1 LWDNKEDYNEMG
13 GQKMYKVLI
22 VDDEKYVISLIE
34 KLIDWEKLG
43 MKVVGSAGDGMK
55 GVELVEE
62 LKPDILIADVKMPGF
77 DGISLVKRV
86 REIDRDIKFII
97 ISGHKKFEYAK
108 SVMKYNVEDYILK
121 PIDKEELEGI
131 LQKISKELDEKS
143 EQRKNEGKI
152 NKWMD
157 SNRLLMN
164 DQFMEELYNK
174 SLFSKKQSIEE
185 INQRYFTELGNY
197 VYRCAIIQLNG
208 LNGTMEASFVEDF
221 LSTLK
226 KYIDQKNGENERPVM
241 SRIGY
246 HQILLLLESA
256 QEKMS
261 SVNTV
266 LEHILGEALRMGSK
280 YSGLKV
286 AFSVGKP
293 VRLDTNVMGLEETLD
308 SARTALNKRFT
319 DGYGRILLAENNRA
333 AENSDIDADMLK
345 NLGKAVRSTSESEIT
360 QQINAIYDAIRSE
373 GYKNSNIYM
382 TAACKVNEEL
392 YQYLRLF
399 SSAEGMQQKLEEQL
413 GKRMIEATGIT
424 ELKKLLAQHICENM
438 EQLIGDSKSNLSP
451 AIRTAKIFIAN
462 NYKQDIGLGDVARVV
477 NLSSV
482 YFSGLFKKEMGENFV
497 DYLNRVRIDAAKVL
511 LKDVRNNI
519 GEIAEQ
525 CGFSDTRYFAKIFK
539 RSVGI
544 TPSDYRKRQID

>member
-1 LWDNKEDYNEMG
+1 
-13 GQKMYKVLI
+13 MYKVLI

-131 LQKISKELDEKS
+131 LQKIRKELDEKS

-266 LEHILGEALRMGSK
+266 LENILGEALRMGSK

-319 DGYGRILLAENNRA
+319 DGYGRILLAENNSA

-360 QQINAIYDAIRSE
+360 QQINAIYDAVRSE

-382 TAACKVNEEL
+382 TAASKVNEEL

-424 ELKKLLAQHICENM
+424 ELKKLLVQHICENM

-462 NYKQDIGLGDVARVV
+462 NYKQDIGLSDVARVV

>member
-1 LWDNKEDYNEMG
+1 
-13 GQKMYKVLI
+13 MYKVLI

-360 QQINAIYDAIRSE
+360 QQINAIYDAVRSE

>member
-1 LWDNKEDYNEMG
+1 
-13 GQKMYKVLI
+13 MYKVLI

-121 PIDKEELEGI
+121 PMDKEELEGI
-131 LQKISKELDEKS
+131 LQKIRKELDEKS

-360 QQINAIYDAIRSE
+360 QQINAIYDAVRSE

-424 ELKKLLAQHICENM
+424 ELKKLLVQHICENM

>member
-1 LWDNKEDYNEMG
+1 
-13 GQKMYKVLI
+13 MYKVLI

-221 LSTLK
+221 LRTLK

-308 SARTALNKRFT
+308 SARAALNKRFT
-319 DGYGRILLAENNRA
+319 DGYGLILLAENKNS
-333 AENSDIDADMLK
+333 AENTEIDVNQLK
-345 NLGKAVRSTSESEIT
+345 GLGKALRSTSESEIT
-360 QQINAIYDAIRSE
+360 QKIHGIYDSVKNE
-373 GYKNSNIYM
+373 GFKNPDIYIVAAYKI
-382 TAACKVNEEL
+382 NEEL

-399 SSAEGMQQKLEEQL
+399 SNAERMQKKLEEQL
-413 GKRMIEATGIT
+413 EKRIIEATSIA
-424 ELKKLLAQHICENM
+424 ELKKLLVQHICENM

>member
-1 LWDNKEDYNEMG
+1 
-13 GQKMYKVLI
+13 MYKVLI

-34 KLIDWEKLG
+34 KLIDWKKLG
-43 MKVVGSAGDGMK
+43 MEVVGSAGDGMQ

-131 LQKISKELDEKS
+131 LQKIRKELDEKS

-164 DQFMEELYNK
+164 DQFMEELCNK
-174 SLFSKKQSIEE
+174 ALFSKKQSIEE
-185 INQRYFTELGNY
+185 INQRYFTELGNH
-197 VYRCAIIQLNG
+197 VCRCAVIQLNG
-208 LNGTMEASFVEDF
+208 LNGTMEASFAEDF

-226 KYIDQKNGENERPVM
+226 KYIDQENGANEIPVM

-246 HQILLLLESA
+246 HQIILLLENEE
-256 QEKMS
+256 EKMS
-261 SVNTV
+261 SINTV
-266 LEHILGEALRMGSK
+266 LENILAEALRMGSK

-308 SARTALNKRFT
+308 SARAALNKRFT
-319 DGYGRILLAENNRA
+319 DGYGRILLAENNRS
-333 AENSDIDADMLK
+333 AENSVIDADLLK

-360 QQINAIYDAIRSE
+360 QQINAIYDAVRSE
-373 GYKNSNIYM
+373 GYKNPDIYM

-413 GKRMIEATGIT
+413 EKRMIEATGIT
-424 ELKKLLAQHICENM
+424 ELKKLLVQHICENI
-438 EQLIGDSKSNLSP
+438 EQMIGDSKSNLSP

-482 YFSGLFKKEMGENFV
+482 YFSGLFKKEIGENFV

>member
-1 LWDNKEDYNEMG
+1 
-13 GQKMYKVLI
+13 MYKVLI

-131 LQKISKELDEKS
+131 LQKIRKELDEKS

-360 QQINAIYDAIRSE
+360 QQINAIYDAVRSE

-424 ELKKLLAQHICENM
+424 ELKKLLVQHICENM

>member
-1 LWDNKEDYNEMG
+1 
-13 GQKMYKVLI
+13 MYKVLI

-185 INQRYFTELGNY
+185 INQRYFTKLGNY

-221 LSTLK
+221 LRTLK

-266 LEHILGEALRMGSK
+266 LEHILGEALRMGNK

-319 DGYGRILLAENNRA
+319 DGYGLILLAENKNS
-333 AENSDIDADMLK
+333 AENTEIDVNQLK
-345 NLGKAVRSTSESEIT
+345 GLGKALRSTSESEIT
-360 QQINAIYDAIRSE
+360 QKIHGIYDSVKNE
-373 GYKNSNIYM
+373 GFKNPDIYIVAAYKI
-382 TAACKVNEEL
+382 NEEL

-399 SSAEGMQQKLEEQL
+399 SNAERMQKKLEEQL
-413 GKRMIEATGIT
+413 EKRIIEATSIA
-424 ELKKLLAQHICENM
+424 ELKKLLVQHICENM

>member
-1 LWDNKEDYNEMG
+1 
-13 GQKMYKVLI
+13 MYKVLI

-131 LQKISKELDEKS
+131 LQKIRKELDEKS

-360 QQINAIYDAIRSE
+360 QQINAIYDAVRSE
-373 GYKNSNIYM
+373 GYKNPNIYM

-424 ELKKLLAQHICENM
+424 ELKKLLVQHICENV

-539 RSVGI
+539 RSVVI

>member
-1 LWDNKEDYNEMG
+1 
-13 GQKMYKVLI
+13 MYKVLI

-185 INQRYFTELGNY
+185 INQRYFTKLGNY

-424 ELKKLLAQHICENM
+424 ELKKLLVQHICENM

>member
-1 LWDNKEDYNEMG
+1 
-13 GQKMYKVLI
+13 MYKVLI

-424 ELKKLLAQHICENM
+424 ELKKLLVQHICENM

>member
-1 LWDNKEDYNEMG
+1 
-13 GQKMYKVLI
+13 MYKVLI

-131 LQKISKELDEKS
+131 LQKIRKELDEKS

-208 LNGTMEASFVEDF
+208 LNGTMEASFIEDF

-266 LEHILGEALRMGSK
+266 LEHILRESLRMGSK

-286 AFSVGKP
+286 ALAVGKP
-293 VRLDTNVMGLEETLD
+293 VRLDSTAACLEETLD
-308 SARTALNKRFT
+308 SVKAALNKRFT
-319 DGYGRILLAENNRA
+319 DGYGLILLAENKNST
-333 AENSDIDADMLK
+333 ENTAIDADQLK
-345 NLGKAVRSTSESEIT
+345 GLGKALRSTSESEIT
-360 QQINAIYDAIRSE
+360 QQIEGIYDAVKNE
-373 GYKNSNIYM
+373 GFKNPDIYIAAAYKI
-382 TAACKVNEEL
+382 NEEL

-399 SSAEGMQQKLEEQL
+399 SSTERMQPKLEEQL
-413 GKRMIEATGIT
+413 EKRIIEATSIA
-424 ELKKLLAQHICENM
+424 ELKKLLVQHICENM

-462 NYKQDIGLGDVARVV
+462 NYKQDIGLGDVAKVV

-482 YFSGLFKKEMGENFV
+482 YFSGLFKKEIGENFV
-497 DYLNRVRIDAAKVL
+497 DYLNRVRIDAAKIL

>member
-1 LWDNKEDYNEMG
+1 
-13 GQKMYKVLI
+13 MYKVLI

-43 MKVVGSAGDGMK
+43 MEVVGSAGDGMR

-131 LQKISKELDEKS
+131 LQKIRKELDEKS

-164 DQFMEELYNK
+164 EQFMEDLDNK
-174 SLFSKKQSIEE
+174 ALFSKKQSIEE

-197 VYRCAIIQLNG
+197 VYWCAIIQLNG
-208 LNGTMEASFVEDF
+208 LNGTMEASFAEDF
-221 LSTLK
+221 LGTLK
-226 KYIDQKNGENERPVM
+226 KYIDQDNGENERPIM

-246 HQILLLLESA
+246 HQILLLLESD

-266 LEHILGEALRMGSK
+266 LEHILRESLRMGSK

-286 AFSVGKP
+286 ALAVGKP
-293 VRLDTNVMGLEETLD
+293 VRLDSTAACLEETLD
-308 SARTALNKRFT
+308 SAKAALNKRFT
-319 DGYGRILLAENNRA
+319 DGYGLILLAENKNST
-333 AENSDIDADMLK
+333 ENTAIDTDQLK
-345 NLGKAVRSTSESEIT
+345 GLGKALRSTSESEIT
-360 QQINAIYDAIRSE
+360 QQIEGIYDAVKNE
-373 GYKNSNIYM
+373 GFKNPDIYIAAAYKI
-382 TAACKVNEEL
+382 NEEL

-399 SSAEGMQQKLEEQL
+399 SSTERMQPKLEEQL
-413 GKRMIEATGIT
+413 EKRIIEATSIA
-424 ELKKLLAQHICENM
+424 ELKKLLVQHICENM

-462 NYKQDIGLGDVARVV
+462 NYKQDIGLGDVAKVV

-482 YFSGLFKKEMGENFV
+482 YFSGLFKKEIGENFV
-497 DYLNRVRIDAAKVL
+497 DYLNRVRIDAAKIL

>member
-1 LWDNKEDYNEMG
+1 
-13 GQKMYKVLI
+13 MYKVLI

-77 DGISLVKRV
+77 DGILLVKRV

-360 QQINAIYDAIRSE
+360 QQINAIYDAVRSE

-424 ELKKLLAQHICENM
+424 ELKKLLVQHICENM

>member
-1 LWDNKEDYNEMG
+1 
-13 GQKMYKVLI
+13 MYKVLI

-34 KLIDWEKLG
+34 KLIDWEKLR

-319 DGYGRILLAENNRA
+319 DGYGRILLAENNRT

-424 ELKKLLAQHICENM
+424 ELKKLLVQHICENM

>member
-1 LWDNKEDYNEMG
+1 
-13 GQKMYKVLI
+13 MYKVLI

-185 INQRYFTELGNY
+185 INQRYFTKLGNY

-266 LEHILGEALRMGSK
+266 LEHILGEALRMGNK

-360 QQINAIYDAIRSE
+360 QQINAIYDAVRSE

-424 ELKKLLAQHICENM
+424 ELKKLLVQHICENM

>member
-1 LWDNKEDYNEMG
+1 
-13 GQKMYKVLI
+13 MYKVLI

-221 LSTLK
+221 LRTLK

-319 DGYGRILLAENNRA
+319 DGYGRILLAENNRT

-424 ELKKLLAQHICENM
+424 ELKKLLVQHICENM

>member
-1 LWDNKEDYNEMG
+1 
-13 GQKMYKVLI
+13 MYKVLI

-131 LQKISKELDEKS
+131 LQKIRKELDEKS

-319 DGYGRILLAENNRA
+319 DGYGRILLAEKNRA

-360 QQINAIYDAIRSE
+360 QQINAIYDAVRSE

-424 ELKKLLAQHICENM
+424 ELKKLLVQHICENM

-451 AIRTAKIFIAN
+451 AIRTAEIFIAN

>member
-1 LWDNKEDYNEMG
+1 
-13 GQKMYKVLI
+13 MYKVLI

-43 MKVVGSAGDGMK
+43 MEVVGSAGDGMK

-131 LQKISKELDEKS
+131 LQKIRKELDEKS

-164 DQFMEELYNK
+164 DQFMEDLDNK
-174 SLFSKKQSIEE
+174 ALFSKKQSVEE
-185 INQRYFTELGNY
+185 INQRYFTELGNH
-197 VYRCAIIQLNG
+197 VYWCAIIQLNG
-208 LNGTMEASFVEDF
+208 LNGIMEASFAEDF

-226 KYIDQKNGENERPVM
+226 KYIDQENGENERPVM

-246 HQILLLLESA
+246 HQILLLLESE

-286 AFSVGKP
+286 AFAVGKP
-293 VRLDTNVMGLEETLD
+293 VRLDSTAACLEETLD
-308 SARTALNKRFT
+308 SARAALNKRFT
-319 DGYGRILLAENNRA
+319 DGYGLILLVENKNSAENTA
-333 AENSDIDADMLK
+333 IDADQLK
-345 NLGKAVRSTSESEIT
+345 GLGKALRSTSESEIT
-360 QQINAIYDAIRSE
+360 QQINGVYDAVKSE
-373 GYKNSNIYM
+373 GFKNPDIYI
-382 TAACKVNEEL
+382 TAAYKINEEL

-399 SSAEGMQQKLEEQL
+399 SSAEGLQQKLKEQL
-413 GKRMIEATGIT
+413 EKRIIEATGIE
-424 ELKKLLAQHICENM
+424 ELKKLLVQHVCENM
-438 EQLIGDSKSNLSP
+438 EQMIGDSKSNLSP

-462 NYKQDIGLGDVARVV
+462 NYKQDIGLSDVAGVV

-482 YFSGLFKKEMGENFV
+482 YFSGLFKKEIGENFV

-519 GEIAEQ
+519 GEIAGQ

>member
-1 LWDNKEDYNEMG
+1 
-13 GQKMYKVLI
+13 MYKVLI

-399 SSAEGMQQKLEEQL
+399 SSAEGMYQKLEEQL

>member
-1 LWDNKEDYNEMG
+1 
-13 GQKMYKVLI
+13 MYKVLI

>member
-1 LWDNKEDYNEMG
+1 
-13 GQKMYKVLI
+13 MYKVLI

-43 MKVVGSAGDGMK
+43 MEVVGSAGDGMK

-131 LQKISKELDEKS
+131 LQKIRKELDEKS

-164 DQFMEELYNK
+164 DQFMEEFCNK
-174 SLFSKKQSIEE
+174 ALFSKKQSIEE
-185 INQRYFTELGNY
+185 INQRYFTELGNH
-197 VYRCAIIQLNG
+197 VCRCAVIQLNG
-208 LNGTMEASFVEDF
+208 LNGTMEASFAEDF

-226 KYIDQKNGENERPVM
+226 KYIDQENGANEIPVM

-246 HQILLLLESA
+246 HQIILLLENEE
-256 QEKMS
+256 EKMS
-261 SVNTV
+261 SINTV
-266 LEHILGEALRMGSK
+266 LENILAEALRMGSK

-293 VRLDTNVMGLEETLD
+293 VCLDTNVMGLEETLD
-308 SARTALNKRFT
+308 SARAALNKRFT
-319 DGYGRILLAENNRA
+319 DGYGRILLAENNRS
-333 AENSDIDADMLK
+333 AENSGIDADLLK

-360 QQINAIYDAIRSE
+360 QQINAIYDAVRSE
-373 GYKNSNIYM
+373 GYKNPDIYM

-399 SSAEGMQQKLEEQL
+399 SSVEGMQQKLEEQL
-413 GKRMIEATGIT
+413 EKRMIEATGIT
-424 ELKKLLAQHICENM
+424 ELKKLLVQHICENI
-438 EQLIGDSKSNLSP
+438 EQMIGDSKSNLSP

-482 YFSGLFKKEMGENFV
+482 YFSGLFKKEIGENFV

>member
-1 LWDNKEDYNEMG
+1 
-13 GQKMYKVLI
+13 MYKVLI

-185 INQRYFTELGNY
+185 INQRYFTKLGNY

-360 QQINAIYDAIRSE
+360 QQINAIYDAVRSE

-424 ELKKLLAQHICENM
+424 ELKKLLVQHICENM

>member
-1 LWDNKEDYNEMG
+1 
-13 GQKMYKVLI
+13 MYKVLI

-208 LNGTMEASFVEDF
+208 LNVTMEASFVEDF

-308 SARTALNKRFT
+308 SARAALNKRFT
-319 DGYGRILLAENNRA
+319 DGYGLILLAENKNS
-333 AENSDIDADMLK
+333 AENTEIDVNQLK
-345 NLGKAVRSTSESEIT
+345 GLGKALRSTSESEIT
-360 QQINAIYDAIRSE
+360 QKIHGIYDSVKNE
-373 GYKNSNIYM
+373 GFKNPDIYIVAAYKI
-382 TAACKVNEEL
+382 NEEL

-399 SSAEGMQQKLEEQL
+399 SNAERMQKKLEEQL
-413 GKRMIEATGIT
+413 EKRIIEATSIA
-424 ELKKLLAQHICENM
+424 ELKKLLVQHICENM

>member
-1 LWDNKEDYNEMG
+1 
-13 GQKMYKVLI
+13 MYKVLI

-185 INQRYFTELGNY
+185 INQRYFTKLGNY

-360 QQINAIYDAIRSE
+360 QQINAIYDAVRSE

-424 ELKKLLAQHICENM
+424 ELKKLLVQHICENM

-519 GEIAEQ
+519 GEIVEQ

>member
-1 LWDNKEDYNEMG
+1 
-13 GQKMYKVLI
+13 MYKVLI

-43 MKVVGSAGDGMK
+43 MEVVGSAGDGMR

-131 LQKISKELDEKS
+131 LQKIRKELDEKS

-164 DQFMEELYNK
+164 EQFMEDLDNK
-174 SLFSKKQSIEE
+174 ALFSKKQSIEE

-197 VYRCAIIQLNG
+197 VYWCAIIQLNG

-266 LEHILGEALRMGSK
+266 LEHILRESLRMGSK

-286 AFSVGKP
+286 ALAVGKP
-293 VRLDTNVMGLEETLD
+293 VRLDSTAACLEETLD
-308 SARTALNKRFT
+308 SAKAALNKRFT
-319 DGYGRILLAENNRA
+319 DGYGLILLAENKNST
-333 AENSDIDADMLK
+333 ENTAIDADQLK
-345 NLGKAVRSTSESEIT
+345 GLGKALRSTSESEIT
-360 QQINAIYDAIRSE
+360 QQIEGIYDAVKNE
-373 GYKNSNIYM
+373 GFKNPDIYIAAAYKI
-382 TAACKVNEEL
+382 NEEL

-399 SSAEGMQQKLEEQL
+399 SSTERMQPKLEEQL
-413 GKRMIEATGIT
+413 EKRIIEATSIA
-424 ELKKLLAQHICENM
+424 ELKKLLVQHICENM

-462 NYKQDIGLGDVARVV
+462 NYKQDIGLGDVAKVV

-482 YFSGLFKKEMGENFV
+482 YFSGLFKKEIGENFV
-497 DYLNRVRIDAAKVL
+497 DYLNRVRIDAAKIL

>member
-1 LWDNKEDYNEMG
+1 
-13 GQKMYKVLI
+13 MYKVLI

-34 KLIDWEKLG
+34 KLIDWKKLG
-43 MKVVGSAGDGMK
+43 MEVVGSAGDGMK

-131 LQKISKELDEKS
+131 LQKIRKELDEKS

-164 DQFMEELYNK
+164 DQFMEDLDNK
-174 SLFSKKQSIEE
+174 VLFSKNQSIEE
-185 INQRYFTELGNY
+185 INQRYFTKLGNY
-197 VYRCAIIQLNG
+197 VYWCAIIQLNG
-208 LNGTMEASFVEDF
+208 LNGTMEASFAEDF

-226 KYIDQKNGENERPVM
+226 KYIDQENGDNEIPVM

-246 HQILLLLESA
+246 HQIILLLENEE
-256 QEKMS
+256 EKMS
-261 SVNTV
+261 SINTV
-266 LEHILGEALRMGSK
+266 LENILAEALRMGSK

-293 VRLDTNVMGLEETLD
+293 VCLDTNVMGLEETLD
-308 SARTALNKRFT
+308 SARAALNKRFT
-319 DGYGRILLAENNRA
+319 DGYGRILLAENNRS
-333 AENSDIDADMLK
+333 AENSGIDADLLK

-360 QQINAIYDAIRSE
+360 QQINAIYDAVRSE
-373 GYKNSNIYM
+373 GYKNPDIYM

-413 GKRMIEATGIT
+413 EKRTIEATGIT
-424 ELKKLLAQHICENM
+424 ELKKLLVQHICENI
-438 EQLIGDSKSNLSP
+438 EQMIGDSKSNLSP

-482 YFSGLFKKEMGENFV
+482 YFSGLFKKEIGENFV

>member
-1 LWDNKEDYNEMG
+1 
-13 GQKMYKVLI
+13 MYKVLI

-131 LQKISKELDEKS
+131 LQKIRKELDEKS

-208 LNGTMEASFVEDF
+208 LNGTMEASFIEDF

-246 HQILLLLESA
+246 HQILLLLESD
-256 QEKMS
+256 QEKIS

-333 AENSDIDADMLK
+333 EEDSDIDTDMLK

-360 QQINAIYDAIRSE
+360 QQINAIYDAVRSE
-373 GYKNSNIYM
+373 GYKNPNIYM

-413 GKRMIEATGIT
+413 EKRMIEATGIT
-424 ELKKLLAQHICENM
+424 ELKKLLVQHICENI
-438 EQLIGDSKSNLSP
+438 EQMIGDSKSNLSP

-482 YFSGLFKKEMGENFV
+482 YFSGLFKKEIGENFV

>member
-1 LWDNKEDYNEMG
+1 MG

>member
-1 LWDNKEDYNEMG
+1 
-13 GQKMYKVLI
+13 MYKVLI

-131 LQKISKELDEKS
+131 LQKIRKELDEKS

-241 SRIGY
+241 SRVGY

-360 QQINAIYDAIRSE
+360 QQINAIYDAVRSE

-424 ELKKLLAQHICENM
+424 ELKKLLVQHICENM

>member
-1 LWDNKEDYNEMG
+1 
-13 GQKMYKVLI
+13 MYKVLI

-131 LQKISKELDEKS
+131 LQKIRKELDEKS

-360 QQINAIYDAIRSE
+360 QQINAIYDAVRSE

-424 ELKKLLAQHICENM
+424 ELKKLLVQHICENM

-462 NYKQDIGLGDVARVV
+462 NYKKDIGLGDVARVV

>member
-1 LWDNKEDYNEMG
+1 
-13 GQKMYKVLI
+13 MYKVLI

-43 MKVVGSAGDGMK
+43 MEVVGSAGDGMK

-131 LQKISKELDEKS
+131 LQKIRKELDEKS

-164 DQFMEELYNK
+164 DQFMEELCNK
-174 SLFSKKQSIEE
+174 TLFSKKQSIEE
-185 INQRYFTELGNY
+185 INQRYFTELGNH
-197 VYRCAIIQLNG
+197 VYRCAVIQLNG
-208 LNGTMEASFVEDF
+208 LNGTMEASFAEDF

-226 KYIDQKNGENERPVM
+226 KYIDQENGANEIPVM

-246 HQILLLLESA
+246 HQIILLLENEE
-256 QEKMS
+256 EKMS
-261 SVNTV
+261 SINTV
-266 LEHILGEALRMGSK
+266 LENILAEALRMGSK

-293 VRLDTNVMGLEETLD
+293 VRLDENVMGLEETLD
-308 SARTALNKRFT
+308 SARAALNKRFT
-319 DGYGRILLAENNRA
+319 DGYGRILLAENKRS
-333 AENSDIDADMLK
+333 AENSVIDADLLK

-360 QQINAIYDAIRSE
+360 QQINAIYDAVRSE
-373 GYKNSNIYM
+373 GYKNPDIYM

-399 SSAEGMQQKLEEQL
+399 SSAEGMQQKLEAQL
-413 GKRMIEATGIT
+413 EKRMIEATGIA
-424 ELKKLLAQHICENM
+424 ELKKLLVQHICENI
-438 EQLIGDSKSNLSP
+438 EQMIGDSKSNLSP

-482 YFSGLFKKEMGENFV
+482 YFSGLFKKEIGENFV

>member
-1 LWDNKEDYNEMG
+1 
-13 GQKMYKVLI
+13 MYKVLI

-34 KLIDWEKLG
+34 KLIDWKKLG
-43 MKVVGSAGDGMK
+43 MEVVGSAGDGMK

-131 LQKISKELDEKS
+131 LQKIRKELDEKS

-360 QQINAIYDAIRSE
+360 QQINAIYDAVRSE

-424 ELKKLLAQHICENM
+424 ELKKLLVQHICENM

>member
-1 LWDNKEDYNEMG
+1 
-13 GQKMYKVLI
+13 MYKVLI

-131 LQKISKELDEKS
+131 LQKIRKELDEKS

-360 QQINAIYDAIRSE
+360 QQINAIYDAVRSE

-424 ELKKLLAQHICENM
+424 ELKKLLVQHICENM

-462 NYKQDIGLGDVARVV
+462 NYKQDIGLGDVAGVV

>member
-1 LWDNKEDYNEMG
+1 
-13 GQKMYKVLI
+13 MYKVLI

-226 KYIDQKNGENERPVM
+226 KYIDQKNGENERLVM

-424 ELKKLLAQHICENM
+424 ELKKLLVQHICENM